1 MNDMTELSEFQMDS
15 LKELGNIGS
24 AHAATSLSIMVGHDI
39 DMRVPEIEIAPLE
52 AIGSL
57 IDPDEKVVGIYFQ
70 LIDGDSKSDGHIY
83 LLFPEQSAYAISDML
98 MCNEKGTTKEIT
110 ELEKSALMEVGN
122 VLISSFGDASAELL
136 GITMLPSTPTYRHDM
151 ARNLIIE
158 IVTDLSKTTKNAILF
173 KTAMTN
179 ESNNVNGYL
188 MLLPEPKTLENML
201 MLLGAKVNG

>member
-57 IDPDEKVVGIYFQ
+57 INPNERVVGIYFQ

-151 ARNLIIE
+151 ARNLISE

-179 ESNNVNGYL
+179 ESNNVSGYL